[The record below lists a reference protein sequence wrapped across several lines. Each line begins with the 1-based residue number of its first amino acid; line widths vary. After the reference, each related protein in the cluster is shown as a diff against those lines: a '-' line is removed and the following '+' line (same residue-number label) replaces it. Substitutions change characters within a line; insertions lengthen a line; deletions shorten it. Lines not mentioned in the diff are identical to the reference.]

1 MSPLIL
7 KDMLGDDATALVRN
21 IVKGHLKSVWR
32 GRLVIN
38 DIYRS
43 VKYFNQ
49 MFEERRKALMINA
62 EKLKDATYAK
72 PVYWYR
78 DEFWKTVNE
87 KRDGIA
93 SAY

>member
-7 KDMLGDDATALVRN
+7 KDMLGDNTTALVRN
-21 IVKGHLKSVWR
+21 IIKSHLKSVR
-32 GRLVIN
+32 RDRLVIN

-43 VKYFNQ
+43 VKYFDQ
-49 MFEERRKALMINA
+49 MFEERRKALKINTK
-62 EKLKDATYAK
+62 KLKDASYAK
-72 PVYWYR
+72 PMYWYK
-78 DEFWKTVNE
+78 DEFRKNVNE